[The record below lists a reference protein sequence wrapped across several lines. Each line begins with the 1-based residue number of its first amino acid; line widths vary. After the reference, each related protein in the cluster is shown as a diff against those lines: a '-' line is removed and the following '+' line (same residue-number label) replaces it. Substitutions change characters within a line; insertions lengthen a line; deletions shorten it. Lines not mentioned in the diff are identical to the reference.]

1 MVRRT
6 NLNCSSLLYD
16 SISYVREMCLQ
27 GKYEFQT
34 LRSNQA
40 PAAYYVRSNNWII
53 VEFHYL
59 DSTCTSIFL
68 AFKKQ
73 YIFFKVNSVQEACTK
88 CKFEIMQI
96 T

>member
-1 MVRRT
+1 MNTLEHWNTLFLHEMVRRT

-40 PAAYYVRSNNWII
+40 PAAYYV
-53 VEFHYL
+53 
-59 DSTCTSIFL
+59 
-68 AFKKQ
+68 
-73 YIFFKVNSVQEACTK
+73 
-88 CKFEIMQI
+88 
-96 T
+96 

>member
-1 MVRRT
+1 MARLEKEIFFKLFFPLKKHGKFLSKNEHLNTLFLHEMVRRT

-40 PAAYYVRSNNWII
+40 PAACI
-53 VEFHYL
+53 L
-59 DSTCTSIFL
+59 
-68 AFKKQ
+68 
-73 YIFFKVNSVQEACTK
+73 
-88 CKFEIMQI
+88 
-96 T
+96 

>member
-59 DSTCTSIFL
+59 DQGL
-68 AFKKQ
+68 V
-73 YIFFKVNSVQEACTK
+73 YLDGRNSQKYLHQTQAD
-88 CKFEIMQI
+88 F
-96 T
+96 

>member
-1 MVRRT
+1 MNTLEHWNTLFLHEMVRRT

-59 DSTCTSIFL
+59 DSTCTRPGYNYLESELFRRSIL
-68 AFKKQ
+68 K
-73 YIFFKVNSVQEACTK
+73 
-88 CKFEIMQI
+88 
-96 T
+96 